1 MERTYQY
8 SEFSEPIN
16 CQFTTAPKAG
26 NVDFHL
32 HNSYEIYLLLEGEI
46 SYFVEQSCYHMK
58 PGDVI
63 IFTSQE
69 IHKATNLKDTPFTR
83 MVLHINPL
91 FIWQF
96 CTGQTNLL
104 GCFHQHRPGANNRIS
119 LSLEQQFLFQTYFH
133 QMEAQSAQESYG
145 TDLRAITALIQ
156 LLLMVNECFLN
167 SHDQLPDVYS
177 HRIQPVMAY
186 IDQHL
191 SEALSLESISTA
203 CSLDKY
209 YLSHLFKKET
219 ESTIFQYILVKRIA
233 QAKELLSLGSSV
245 TEACQQSGFNDYA
258 NFIRSFK
265 KVTGYSPGHFK
276 KLNHH
281 SF

>member
-1 MERTYQY
+1 
-8 SEFSEPIN
+8 
-16 CQFTTAPKAG
+16 
-26 NVDFHL
+26 
-32 HNSYEIYLLLEGEI
+32 
-46 SYFVEQSCYHMK
+46 
-58 PGDVI
+58 
-63 IFTSQE
+63 
-69 IHKATNLKDTPFTR
+69 
-83 MVLHINPL
+83 
-91 FIWQF
+91 
-96 CTGQTNLL
+96 
-104 GCFHQHRPGANNRIS
+104 
-119 LSLEQQFLFQTYFH
+119 
-133 QMEAQSAQESYG
+133 
-145 TDLRAITALIQ
+145 
-156 LLLMVNECFLN
+156 
-167 SHDQLPDVYS
+167 
-177 HRIQPVMAY
+177 Y